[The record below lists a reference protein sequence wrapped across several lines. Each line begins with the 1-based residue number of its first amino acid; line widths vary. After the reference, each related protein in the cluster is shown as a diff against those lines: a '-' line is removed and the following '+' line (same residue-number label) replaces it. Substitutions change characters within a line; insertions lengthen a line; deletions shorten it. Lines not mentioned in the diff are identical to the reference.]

1 MSFND
6 INLVVGLVGGDE
18 LEVTD
23 STIHSTFYGYH
34 ERLEWDKPAMYFS
47 SGVVIKT
54 SHIRYIK
61 ERKVAKEDW

>member
-1 MSFND
+1 MSFNE
-6 INLVVGLVGGDE
+6 IHLLIGLVGGDE

-23 STIHSTFYGYH
+23 STSYTTFYGYH
-34 ERLEWDKPAMYFS
+34 ERIDWLKPTMYFS

-61 ERKVAKEDW
+61 ERKVVKEEG